1 MSRNET
7 TEAHHAY
14 IRFLNLR
21 LTNSAIPQTIS
32 VMFLLLWTGMTKWS
46 SEIDQNLMSE
56 PKSERPS
63 ISQCILRIE
72 STKFKTNVR

>member
-14 IRFLNLR
+14 IRFLNSR
-21 LTNSAIPQTIS
+21 LTNCPIPQTIS
-32 VMFLLLWTGMTKWS
+32 FMFLLIWTGITKWS
-46 SEIDQNLMSE
+46 SEIDQMSE
-56 PKSERPS
+56 PKSEKSS
-63 ISQCILRIE
+63 ISQGILRIE